1 MTRKRWVEPT
11 DAGGGLFGQ
20 FHEGGIAGV
29 YCSPFS
35 KRLLRELRG

>member
-1 MTRKRWVEPT
+1 MGVASYLEDDLTRFLEATETLPM
-11 DAGGGLFGQ
+11 
-20 FHEGGIAGV
+20 